1 MNILYLNTF
10 CNSLRSCLFDFSIGR
25 FSIWELKRNPNTSS
39 LDPEM
44 STTSELPCS
53 SLLEVFVM
61 DVRLHIGT
69 ILEDIAHRFDQDA
82 SSISAALIGQ
92 QSWYDYFGL
101 VPDSSYTNA
110 ILGAINGI
118 YAAGGAFGCVFNMWS
133 SEYFGRKRSI
143 QIGCCI
149 SIVGATIMTASVAIP
164 MFIVSRFVI
173 RTMLL
178 RSTLH
183 GLTMI

>member
-1 MNILYLNTF
+1 MAVCWIHQPYLKLNA
-10 CNSLRSCLFDFSIGR
+10 NQR
-25 FSIWELKRNPNTSS
+25 
-39 LDPEM
+39 
-44 STTSELPCS
+44 
-53 SLLEVFVM
+53 LL
-61 DVRLHIGT
+61 
-69 ILEDIAHRFDQDA
+69 DA

-101 VPDSSYTNA
+101 TPDSSYTNA
-110 ILGAINGI
+110 ILGAINGV

-164 MFIVSRFVI
+164 MFIVSRFVSV
-173 RTMLL
+173 MSLYL
-178 RSTLH
+178 SSMSTDFLDH
-183 GLTMI
+183 GVRHRCPGYIGTALPE